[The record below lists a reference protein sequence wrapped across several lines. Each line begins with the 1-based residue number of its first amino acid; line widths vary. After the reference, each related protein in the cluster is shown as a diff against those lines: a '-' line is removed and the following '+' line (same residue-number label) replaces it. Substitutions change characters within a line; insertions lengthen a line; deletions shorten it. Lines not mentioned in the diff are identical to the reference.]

1 MKYLLAT
8 IILLLLAT
16 STKSQDT
23 IKIPTPIA
31 RQIAKDLTI
40 CDSSKAMLDLTS
52 RQLLLTEDKVVL
64 KDSII
69 SSFRQKCLMYD
80 TMMANE
86 KKKFEI
92 QSTWVE
98 DLRKMNKQLKSKLL
112 YTKITLSAGIGFLA
126 YLLLR

>member
-1 MKYLLAT
+1 MKYILT
-8 IILLLLAT
+8 LLLCLPLIA
-16 STKSQDT
+16 KSQDT

-40 CDSSKAMLDLTS
+40 CDSVKVVHDLTKE
-52 RQLLLTEDKVVL
+52 QLTLTESKVEL

-69 SSFRQKCLMYD
+69 VSFREKCLMYD
-80 TMMANE
+80 AMMANE
-86 KKKFEI
+86 KKKFEV
-92 QSTWVE
+92 QGQWVE